1 MTHITLLTKSE
12 CGLCDQ
18 AKAILDRLA
27 CEYPVSVE
35 VVPLD
40 TTRGQALA
48 ASSGMAFPPGVL
60 LDGKPFSYGRLSERR
75 LRRALRHGGTYAS

>member
-1 MTHITLLTKSE
+1 VTHVTLLTKSE

-18 AKAILDRLA
+18 AKAILDRIA
-27 CEYPVSVE
+27 HEYAVSVE

-40 TTRGQALA
+40 TTKGQALA

-60 LDGKPFSYGRLSERR
+60 LDGRPFSYGRLSERR
-75 LRRALRHGGTYAS
+75 LRRALRPGGTCGS